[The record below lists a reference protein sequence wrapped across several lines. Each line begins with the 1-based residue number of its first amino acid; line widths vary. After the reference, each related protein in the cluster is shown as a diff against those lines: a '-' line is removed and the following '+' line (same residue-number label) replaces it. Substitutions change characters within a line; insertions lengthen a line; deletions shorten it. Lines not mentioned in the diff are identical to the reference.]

1 MTNQSLRASVAFGLL
16 AFGLLAVGE
25 LQSWNTA
32 LAVLNLCLISGV
44 MALGLNMQWGYA
56 GLFNAGVMAFAAIGG
71 VTAVLV
77 SHPPV
82 IEAWQEGGQPLL
94 TSLLALAEHRR
105 MPMPMD
111 RMLIPMDRMQ
121 RKHDPRYA

>member
-44 MALGLNMQWGYA
+44 MALGLNMQW
-56 GLFNAGVMAFAAIGG
+56 
-71 VTAVLV
+71 
-77 SHPPV
+77 
-82 IEAWQEGGQPLL
+82 
-94 TSLLALAEHRR
+94 
-105 MPMPMD
+105 
-111 RMLIPMDRMQ
+111 
-121 RKHDPRYA
+121 